1 MEEVKSCAISLIEWA
16 EHRGYKLTLFEAL
29 QVAAQI
35 KQRSAYMEAN
45 AISDDVIVGMPPIR
59 EIALALDN
67 ISISLTELVYKE

>member
-16 EHRGYKLTLFEAL
+16 KQEGYELTLFEAL
-29 QVAAQI
+29 QIAAQI

-45 AISDDVIVGMPPIR
+45 AISDDIIVEMPPIR
-59 EIALALDN
+59 EIALALNN